1 MGSTIFVPN
10 GHTETL
16 KLKHTKP
23 QTLFAFI
30 LKSLCFINTFLYIN
44 TFHWIN
50 VFLFFTT
57 ALLNLLAVLMLCVP
71 PKHQD
76 ICSTLICSHIW
87 CILVDV

>member
-1 MGSTIFVPN
+1 MGSTILVPN
-10 GHTETL
+10 GHTKTL

-30 LKSLCFINTFLYIN
+30 LKSVCFINTFLYIN

-57 ALLNLLAVLMLCVP
+57 ALLNPLAVLMLCVP